1 MQYRW
6 DLVKAAEN
14 ERKHEV
20 SFAEAATVFADP
32 LSQTL
37 PDPTHSAGE
46 ERFLEL
52 GYSQQGRLLM
62 VSYTERENTTRIISA
77 RQATRIERRRYER
90 A

>member
-1 MQYRW
+1 VQYRW